1 MNTLIYL
8 AEAWWP
14 LYAIHMV
21 EVSLFIMLVWAVDH
35 WLTLETRLRYALY
48 LLALA
53 KVFVPPV
60 LAIPIPAFL
69 HSTAAVTVHEGV
81 SSGVVSEAFDGSP
94 GLVTPFPPAFY
105 LFCLWVI
112 SVLVWTGVAL
122 WKNMAFRR
130 TLKSAAPVDLASDVS
145 SLSVPG
151 NLKVYAKTDLPSPI
165 LVGLIRPRLF
175 LPSKWSSWTSE
186 ELRGVVKHELAH
198 FERRDIYVLILQA
211 MATALFGANPLI
223 WLLNRRLMYV
233 RELRCDEAV
242 LRETSLSPAEYGR
255 LLLGLVDRRPMPSAL
270 TVFFADRGTTLKK
283 RLEHVLSFK
292 EGGIKR
298 SKRQLAVLILVGLAI
313 VPLSIREA
321 YTQNERAI
329 GALNPSG
336 DGRGTELNQVQQT
349 APAVADN
356 SDTVTVAVPMD
367 DEADV
372 KTKPV
377 SIGQFKSTVILS
389 DILAQFAN
397 SSMATEEGFDA
408 TVTLKVRVDAD
419 AWVGD
424 VKVIN
429 VEGPAGFRNAVED
442 VVSRMRFKPAKRD
455 SENVPVWFTQ
465 QISIHNY
472 PSTKKIQTPNSTSL
486 RDAGLGGTFASD
498 QVDKKPRPSRI
509 VSPDYP
515 RAAAVEKLNRSADAN
530 IREIWSVDVK
540 PAIIHSVQP
549 YYPDVARRNRFTGI
563 VHLKFKVNVDG
574 SVSDVRARG
583 RPIFV
588 RPAID
593 AISQYRFTP
602 ARHEGKPVPVW
613 MTRTI
618 KFNPRKW
625 LRERRRA
632 NGREEVTTDSNGFEG
647 NQVFEI
653 SEVDVKPEIT
663 NSDAVRP
670 NYPDSAK
677 EAGLTG
683 NVFLIFKINVD
694 GSVSDV
700 RVLRGDEVFHEP
712 AIEAVR
718 QLRYRPAEIGGKPV
732 PVWMT
737 QRIAFAL
744 PEQTG
749 ESISETS
756 DPGAGN

>member
-21 EVSLFIMLVWAVDH
+21 EVSLFILLVCTVDR
-35 WLTLETRLRYALY
+35 WLTLETRLRYGLY

-60 LAIPIPAFL
+60 LAIPIPSFL

-198 FERRDIYVLILQA
+198 LERRDIYVLILQA

-472 PSTKKIQTPNSTSL
+472 PSTKEIQTPNSTSL
-486 RDAGLGGTFASD
+486 RDAGLAGTFASD

-509 VSPDYP
+509 VSPEYP

-530 IREIWSVDVK
+530 IREFWSVDVK
-540 PAIIHSVQP
+540 PVVMHSVAP
-549 YYPDVARRNRFTGI
+549 VYPEQALKAGLSGNVF
-563 VHLKFKVNVDG
+563 LKFKVNVDG
-574 SVSDVRARG
+574 SVSDVRDLRG
-583 RPIFV
+583 QSIFV
-588 RPAID
+588 KPAID
-593 AISQYRFTP
+593 AISQFRFKP
-602 ARHEGKPVPVW
+602 AAHEGKPVAVW
-613 MTRTI
+613 MTQAI
-618 KFNPRKW
+618 KFKPTKTGAVLPQTDNI
-625 LRERRRA
+625 
-632 NGREEVTTDSNGFEG
+632 EVSD

-683 NVFLIFKINVD
+683 NVFLVFKINVD

-700 RVLRGDEVFHEP
+700 QILKGDEVFRQP
-712 AIEAVR
+712 AIEAVTR
-718 QLRYRPAEIGGKPV
+718 FRYTPAALDGKAV

-749 ESISETS
+749 ESISDTS